1 MVVQEFVRQSQ
12 WRVLEVLGMLVG
24 VVKEIVLEISCL
36 FSPLNLLLVRR
47 KREREERDTG
57 LTDVVD

>member
-1 MVVQEFVRQSQ
+1 
-12 WRVLEVLGMLVG
+12 MLVG